1 MPESPVITDAP
12 AVAFSSRTLARREAE
27 SGSTPERAETT
38 PTPSSPN
45 GERDAGEAGDSK
57 SSPSKASS
65 PMDAI
70 GTDMDGYEVVAALR
84 CKTTGDVWYAR
95 VDKEFRRKHYYNPVT
110 KDREDS
116 KWPSWKTIKDPN
128 AHDVTSDSESG
139 SDDGRDEGESFVSS
153 TNGRRY
159 SKYYDKL
166 REEYYYV
173 DEETNETTWDHPDGE
188 AMEFMQRF
196 VPAAFTS
203 AAQAVAPTFN
213 AVAER
218 TVTHEEHVELKL
230 AKMLLVEEK
239 WFEKQPASKNVPGR
253 PEVFEG
259 VYGERERF
267 WDPEADTYSVDNNEG
282 SEHGMEIFEEAYE
295 AEDALERYT
304 SAVDLATPED
314 MRPMN
319 VARDY
324 FTNLLLI
331 MFEMTEEE
339 QDFAFAEKR
348 ATLNTRGVQKF
359 THKGHRVVGVRRL
372 SLEKAPEIADEIQ
385 FEKSRANASAKLSIK
400 RLQFDPD
407 TPENVKSLFYRRL
420 AAPMGGMFRAATI
433 LERVDTG
440 SDRPHFGGAGSSI
453 ESDNASETSSTA
465 IANAPKKV
473 ATAGVGD
480 EHASDRL
487 DFDASSSGSDNAAD
501 DEKQRSKPPK
511 RRGLFGKLFASSESK
526 RERREA
532 KKNAEQERKNAE
544 QERKDEQDLLASGF
558 VAPWTRDPESVRFLR
573 KPDTFDETTL
583 PTSLREVERVK

>member
-1 MPESPVITDAP
+1 MPESPVIANAP
-12 AVAFSSRTLARREAE
+12 TVAFSSRTLARREAE
-27 SGSTPERAETT
+27 SGSTPERGAPTPT
-38 PTPSSPN
+38 PTPSN
-45 GERDAGEAGDSK
+45 GERGADEA
-57 SSPSKASS
+57 KAPS

-84 CKTTGDVWYAR
+84 CETTGDVWYAR
-95 VDKEFRRKHYYNPVT
+95 VDKEFGRKHYYNPVT
-110 KDREDS
+110 KQREDS
-116 KWPSWKTIKDPN
+116 KWPSWKTIRDPN
-128 AHDVTSDSESG
+128 AHDLASDSESV
-139 SDDGRDEGESFVSS
+139 SRDGRDEGESFVSS

-159 SKYYDKL
+159 SKYYDDA

-188 AMEFMQRF
+188 AMEFMQSF
-196 VPAAFTS
+196 VPAAFMS
-203 AAQAVAPTFN
+203 AAEAVAPTTT

-218 TVTHEEHVELKL
+218 TITHDEHVELKL
-230 AKMLLVEEK
+230 AKMMLVEEK

-253 PEVFEG
+253 PQVFEG
-259 VYGERERF
+259 VYGERDRF

-314 MRPMN
+314 MRPIN

-331 MFEMTEEE
+331 VFEMMEEE

-348 ATLNTRGVQKF
+348 TKRNTRGVQKF
-359 THKGHRVVGVRRL
+359 THAGHEVVGVRRL
-372 SLEKAPEIADEIQ
+372 SLAKAPEITDEIQ
-385 FEKSRANASAKLSIK
+385 FEKARANASAKLSIK

-420 AAPMGGMFRAATI
+420 AAPMGGMFRSTTVI
-433 LERVDTG
+433 QRVDTG
-440 SDRPHFGGAGSSI
+440 SDRFGGAGSSI
-453 ESDNASETSSTA
+453 ESDNASETSTSA
-465 IANAPKKV
+465 VANAPKKV
-473 ATAGVGD
+473 ATVGVGD

-487 DFDASSSGSDNAAD
+487 DFDASTSSSGSDNEPLE

-511 RRGLFGKLFASSESK
+511 RRGFLGKLFASSQTK

-532 KKNAEQERKNAE
+532 KKAEQERKKTE
-544 QERKDEQDLLASGF
+544 QEAKDQQDLLASGF
-558 VAPWTRDPESVRFLR
+558 VAPWDRDPESVRFLQ
-573 KPDTFDETTL
+573 KPASFDETTL

>member
-38 PTPSSPN
+38 PTPSPN

-139 SDDGRDEGESFVSS
+139 SDDGRNEGESFVSS

-259 VYGERERF
+259 VYSERERF

-324 FTNLLLI
+324 FTNLLLT

-372 SLEKAPEIADEIQ
+372 SLEKAPEIADEIK

-420 AAPMGGMFRAATI
+420 AAPMGGTFRAATI
-433 LERVDTG
+433 LQRVDTG

-453 ESDNASETSSTA
+453 ESDNASEASSTA

-532 KKNAEQERKNAE
+532 KKSAE